1 MVTTDSRPWFWSG
14 AQGLEPSALVGD
26 VRRGVRLRIRY
37 RRAAESAPAWQ
48 LVDPYGLLAKAGRW
62 YLVADRS
69 GTPRLYSLERLTDWR
84 PTAAPRR
91 LRPGISLADA
101 VAELTTGWET
111 SADLRIHGLLAARH
125 AERARRILGSRVTV
139 HRPGEGPALSPSPGP
154 DQVALTLSCRNLEEV
169 RQLLP
174 FGADLLITDPPEART
189 RLRELAAEV
198 VGQYVE
204 QDEGEEGAALH
215 NPRLQDRPQRG
226 TRPGSGCGTST
237 VRTGTRSLSTRPW
250 RGVKGCG
257 VRPRARRHH
266 RVLLFGSHG
275 TARGWAVPV
284 RPRRTCG
291 GATPRGEHRDNQRE
305 SAATRTR
312 GTVPSRVA
320 VLTTTGRTTGLPGAP
335 TSTWRAGPHHRSG
348 DPHP

>member
-1 MVTTDSRPWFWSG
+1 ALPATKVYLDAGNAGWGKPEQIFEPLTWAGVGSG

-111 SADLRIHGLLAARH
+111 SAGLRIHGLLAARH

-139 HRPGEGPALSPSPGP
+139 HRPGEGPAPSPGP

-198 VGQYVE
+198 VGQYAE
-204 QDEGEEGAALH
+204 QDEADEGA
-215 NPRLQDRPQRG
+215 D
-226 TRPGSGCGTST
+226 
-237 VRTGTRSLSTRPW
+237 
-250 RGVKGCG
+250 
-257 VRPRARRHH
+257 
-266 RVLLFGSHG
+266 
-275 TARGWAVPV
+275 
-284 RPRRTCG
+284 
-291 GATPRGEHRDNQRE
+291 
-305 SAATRTR
+305 
-312 GTVPSRVA
+312 PS
-320 VLTTTGRTTGLPGAP
+320 
-335 TSTWRAGPHHRSG
+335 
-348 DPHP
+348 